1 MGKKKTQKDQMPE
14 YEQAV
19 EQIEQIVEGIE
30 SGDIA
35 LEESL
40 AQYERGMQLIAHC
53 RTVLDRAA
61 GKIEQLSVQADGELK
76 ADSQNAASESDTNAK

>member
-1 MGKKKTQKDQMPE
+1 MVAISQQ
-14 YEQAV
+14 
-19 EQIEQIVEGIE
+19 

-61 GKIEQLSVQADGELK
+61 QKIEQLSVQADGQLK
-76 ADSQNAASESDTNAK
+76 GDSGSADVKSDKNDG

>member
-14 YEQAV
+14 YEEAI
-19 EQIEQIVEGIE
+19 EQLEQIVEGIE

-61 GKIEQLSVQADGELK
+61 VKIEQLSVQADGELK
-76 ADSQNAASESDTNAK
+76 PDAQRAEGESDSNAS

>member
-1 MGKKKTQKDQMPE
+1 MGKKKTSKNQMPE
-14 YEQAV
+14 YEEAI

-30 SGDIA
+30 SGDVS
-35 LEESL
+35 LDESL

-61 GKIEQLSVQADGELK
+61 VKIEQLSVQADGELK
-76 ADSQNAASESDTNAK
+76 GDPQSAEPESEPNAT